1 MQIIIMQ
8 HGCHYDVRWPAD
20 RRLEVLYTPRDLH
33 YPDNPWNHWY
43 AGPVDPLNA
52 ALANVRGAYIARIDD
67 DDTWEP
73 DHLEKALAYLNDG
86 DFEFVSFT
94 HATHK
99 NISVPCYGLPPRRNQ
114 PRGVMIGGTQT
125 WVYRSYLKMFKYNR
139 QCWRNRANRVNDT
152 DLQYRMYRA
161 GVRMGYLNEVH
172 AHVLPRPG
180 ETKIGLAA
188 YIGDA
193 HGT

>member
-1 MQIIIMQ
+1 MERCI
-8 HGCHYDVRWPAD
+8 GA
-20 RRLEVLYTPRDLH
+20 LESRE
-33 YPDNPWNHWY
+33 W
-43 AGPVDPLNA
+43 
-52 ALANVRGAYIARIDD
+52 
-67 DDTWEP
+67 
-73 DHLEKALAYLNDG
+73 
-86 DFEFVSFT
+86 EFVSARHDT
-94 HATHK
+94 HEDEA
-99 NISVPCYGLPPRRNQ
+99 VLPYRMGDDYW
-114 PRGVMIGGTQT
+114 RGETFVGGTQT